1 MNYEE
6 YSKQRLD
13 KLIKVQ
19 DEFKEVYKINSYA
32 NWFYDSDLELLRLYN
47 DDRDEVFFK
56 YVPVGTYSLKSK
68 TWMWSWYNNHSI
80 EKNKNEL
87 LVVKEFGI
95 ENNFEKLFTGTFA
108 SDEYDGW
115 ELSSISLDFLKGM
128 GVYKVNSDELVKYML
143 IINGVSEHSSEVKMM
158 KQKKVDCGSHGYSR
172 PAFVCQHLDLETS
185 KGFEEAFDT
194 YKGMELE
201 EDEDLQ
207 AWCSECEKI
216 RSEYDG
222 WDEESEKFAGIT
234 LVCENC
240 YFELKEFNNI
250 KS

>member
-13 KLIKVQ
+13 SLVGAQEK
-19 DEFKEVYKINSYA
+19 FKEIYKIDLYA
-32 NWFYDSDLELLRLYN
+32 NWFYDSELELLRLYN
-47 DDRDEVFFK
+47 NDEDEVYFK
-56 YVPVGTYSLKSK
+56 YIPVGTYSLRSK
-68 TWMWSWYNNHSI
+68 TWMWSWYNSHSI
-80 EKNKNEL
+80 EKNKTEL
-87 LVVKEFGI
+87 LAVKEFGI
-95 ENNFEKLFTGTFA
+95 ENNYEKLYKGTFP

-115 ELSSISLDFLKGM
+115 ELSSICFDHLKAI
-128 GVYKVNSDELVKYML
+128 GVYKVNTDDLEQYVLVINVLDEQSSD
-143 IINGVSEHSSEVKMM
+143 VKMFR
-158 KQKKVDCGSHGYSR
+158 KKKVDCESHGYSR
-172 PAFVCQHLDLETS
+172 PAFVCQHLDLEIP

-201 EDEDLQ
+201 EDEDFQ

-216 RSEYDG
+216 RGEYDG
-222 WDEESEKFAGIT
+222 WNEESERFAGIT

-250 KS
+250 RL